1 MAQAGQIP
9 YADALSAI
17 AVPKA
22 WEGANRILWKGQGGK
37 GFPESHKCRVPLS
50 IHGVVQEGYFIDLY
64 HKRSSLAAVPDKVS
78 MTLVAN
84 GARVLALDENGPSEH
99 INTVGKG
106 HPFYGQSADHPHL
119 HTPVPESSSEYA
131 EPIGRVDIQGLWRI
145 FLERANIEGA
155 PPFNLPPRKPQAD
168 GGQMDLL

>member
-22 WEGANRILWKGQGGK
+22 WAGAHRILWKAQGGK

-50 IHGVVQEGYFIDLY
+50 IHGLVQEGYFIDLY
-64 HKRSSLAAVPDKVS
+64 HKYSGLPAVPDKVS

-106 HPFYGQSADHPHL
+106 RPFYGRNADHPHL
-119 HTPVPESSSEYA
+119 HTPVAESSSEYA

-145 FLERANIEGA
+145 FLEHANIEGA
-155 PPFNLPPRKPQAD
+155 PSFNLPPRKPQAG